1 VPGALCLPK
10 LRAQPWRPDMRNMKQ
25 HLAAVAIGV
34 AALLSWLGLISELQ
48 HALVPP
54 LLVVM

>member
-1 VPGALCLPK
+1 
-10 LRAQPWRPDMRNMKQ
+10 MRNMKQ